1 MISINKVENI
11 EDIKVISAIGEKIWR
26 EHYTPI
32 IGIEQVEYMLDKFQ
46 SVNAITNQINNEGY
60 EYYLLSYEEHNAGY
74 IGIKVNDVDLFLS
87 KLYVDKEYRKK
98 GIANDTIEFLSAIC
112 KEKGLN
118 RIWLTVNKYNES
130 SIAAYKK
137 LGFEKVD
144 EQVADIGSGYVM
156 DDFIMEKNNF

>member
-26 EHYTPI
+26 EYYTPI